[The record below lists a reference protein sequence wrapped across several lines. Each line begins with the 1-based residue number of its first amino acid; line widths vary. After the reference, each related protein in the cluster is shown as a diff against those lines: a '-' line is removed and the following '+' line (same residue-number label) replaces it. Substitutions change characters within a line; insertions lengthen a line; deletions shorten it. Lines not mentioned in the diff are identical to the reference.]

1 MSFEIFDLSQKEK
14 WTSYLE
20 MLPQQKQDIF
30 FTPEYY
36 ELFERRGDGKAFCFV
51 FLKNEHVALYPFLK
65 NSINELELLDLE
77 NEYFD
82 IQGAY
87 GYNGLLTSNQET
99 NLIEAFNLAF
109 ITFCNKQNIIAEFT
123 RFNPLLDN
131 HNLSTYHEVIQTN
144 KNITIDLRMDLDEI
158 RSKCYEQR
166 ARKGINKA
174 KRNDVTVKL
183 FSGNEIDDSGIKVF
197 TDIYL
202 STMKRNDADDFFY
215 FENQFLLNVKQLLKN
230 NSIYFIALK
239 DEIPVS
245 CELVIFRG
253 KNAYG
258 FIGGTLVD
266 YYQFNPNSLL
276 KDFLI
281 EKLKGM
287 GFDFYSM
294 GGWQTPYDGIY
305 KYKKSFSKNKEYD
318 FYIGKN
324 IHNIQ
329 VYKKVCQAW
338 ENKYPEKKENYKNR
352 LLKYRAV

>member
-1 MSFEIFDLSQKEK
+1 MSFEILDLSQKEK
-14 WTSYLE
+14 WTKYLE

-30 FTPEYY
+30 FSPEYY

-65 NSINELELLDLE
+65 NSINELKLLYLE

-87 GYNGLLTSNQET
+87 GYNGVLTSNHEKNFIDEFNSAFV
-99 NLIEAFNLAF
+99 NLCKE
-109 ITFCNKQNIIAEFT
+109 QNIIAEFT

-131 HNLSTYHEVIQTN
+131 HNFSTYHEIIQTN
-144 KNITIDLRMDLDEI
+144 KNITVDLRLDLDEI

-166 ARKGINKA
+166 ARKSINKA
-174 KRNDVTVKL
+174 KRNDISMK
-183 FSGNEIDDSGIKVF
+183 FFPGNEIDDSWIKAF

-202 STMKRNDADDFFY
+202 STMKRKQADEFFY
-215 FENQFLLNVKQLLKN
+215 FSEQFLFDAKSLLKN
-230 NSIYFIALK
+230 NSVYFIALK

-258 FIGGTLVD
+258 FLGGTLVD

-281 EKLKGM
+281 EKLKGI
-287 GFDFYSM
+287 GFHFYSM

-305 KYKKSFSKNKEYD
+305 KYKKSYSKNKEYD
-318 FYIGKN
+318 FYIGKK
-324 IHNIQ
+324 IHNSQ
-329 VYKKVCQAW
+329 VYSKVCQAW
-338 ENKYPEKKENYKNR
+338 ENKYPNKIQNYKNI
-352 LLKYRAV
+352 LLKYRAK